1 VNGLWQGYSRQV
13 AKGTGTRT
21 NAATQLSADGTVRL
35 SYVIARLDRAVRR
48 GIEEAI
54 QPAALTIPQF
64 TALSV
69 LARRSGL
76 SNAQLARRAY
86 ITPQSMNEVV
96 LQLEAKG
103 LLKREPD
110 PAHRRILRAK
120 VTRKGRS
127 VLERCEAAVAEM
139 EERMLAALD
148 DQGRERLIHD
158 LAACV
163 HALGAGLPD
172 LE

>member
-1 VNGLWQGYSRQV
+1 MPANAAPSEEL
-13 AKGTGTRT
+13 GTG
-21 NAATQLSADGTVRL
+21 DVRL

-54 QPAALTIPQF
+54 EPFGLTVPQF
-64 TALSV
+64 TVLSV

-96 LQLEAKG
+96 LELERKG
-103 LLKREPD
+103 LLRRKPD
-110 PAHRRILRAK
+110 AAHRRILRAA
-120 VTRKGRS
+120 VTAKGRQ
-127 VLERCEAAVAEM
+127 VLERCEAAVAAM
-139 EERMLAALD
+139 EENMLAALD
-148 DQGRERLIHD
+148 GEGRERLVHD
-158 LAACV
+158 LAACI

>member
-1 VNGLWQGYSRQV
+1 MV
-13 AKGTGTRT
+13 AKGKPTSNSR
-21 NAATQLSADGTVRL
+21 AATAAPATGAVRL

-48 GIEEAI
+48 HIEEALE
-54 QPAALTIPQF
+54 PVDLTVPQF

-69 LARRSGL
+69 LVRRAGL

-86 ITPQSMNEVV
+86 ITPQSMNEVI
-96 LQLEAKG
+96 LQLERKG

-110 PAHRRILRAK
+110 SAHRRILRAT
-120 VTRKGRS
+120 VTPKGRKLI
-127 VLERCEAAVAEM
+127 VRCETAVAEM
-139 EERMLAALD
+139 EERMLEALD
-148 DQGRERLIHD
+148 DDRRDQIIHD

>member
-1 VNGLWQGYSRQV
+1 MARVSV
-13 AKGTGTRT
+13 APPAP
-21 NAATQLSADGTVRL
+21 NARAQRPVRL

-48 GIEEAI
+48 GIEDVLE
-54 QPAALTIPQF
+54 PFDLSVPEF
-64 TALSV
+64 TVLSV
-69 LARRSGL
+69 LTRRTGV

-96 LQLEAKG
+96 LRLERRG
-103 LLKREPD
+103 LLKRRPD
-110 PAHRRILRAK
+110 PAHQRILRAS
-120 VTRKGRS
+120 VTPKGRS
-127 VLERCEAAVAEM
+127 VLQRCEGAVEEM
-139 EERMLAALD
+139 ERRMLEALD
-148 DQGRERLIHD
+148 DDGRERIIHD